1 MTRRRL
7 AALVTGAL
15 VTALLL
21 SACGGGDDGIETSTG
36 TPASTQPAGATE
48 PTGTP
53 GTAAPGPPSG
63 TVAPGA
69 AGVGLQV
76 VFLDGG
82 KVATG
87 HRRVAPTQAVARAAL
102 EQLIAGPNA
111 TEQGAGFT
119 TLVPAGTR
127 IDGLDVAGGVAT
139 VTLSPQPTDPAAR
152 AQVVYTLTQFPTVDA
167 VRFGTGGT
175 PLGRDDVRDATP
187 LVFLQSVTPGE
198 LVTSPVTVAGEANTF
213 EGTVRIQVL
222 GANGAVLADTF
233 TTATSGSGTWGTFSE
248 KVAFDPGTHTTG
260 TVRVFWDSPKDGS
273 PQDVV
278 EVPVRFS

>member
-7 AALVTGAL
+7 VVLVAGAVL
-15 VTALLL
+15 AALLL
-21 SACGGGDDGIETSTG
+21 SACGGGDDQVKTSSG
-36 TPASTQPAGATE
+36 TPATTAPPDPSGA
-48 PTGTP
+48 P
-53 GTAAPGPPSG
+53 GTAATDPPSG
-63 TVAPGA
+63 TVAPNA

-76 VFLDGG
+76 VFVDGG

-87 HRRVAPTQAVARAAL
+87 HRRVPPTQAVARAAL
-102 EQLIAGPNA
+102 EQLIGGPNA
-111 TEQGAGFT
+111 AEQAAGFT
-119 TLVPAGTR
+119 TLVPPGTR
-127 IDGLDVAGGVAT
+127 IDGLDIAGGVAT
-139 VTLSPQPTDPAAR
+139 VTLTPQPVDAAAR
-152 AQVVYTLTQFPTVDA
+152 AQVVYTLTQFPTVDT
-167 VRFGTGGT
+167 VRFGAGGP
-175 PLGRDDVRDATP
+175 PLGRDDVREVTP
-187 LVFLQSVTPGE
+187 LVFLESVTPGD

-213 EGTVRIQVL
+213 EATVRIQVL

-248 KVAFDPGTHTTG
+248 KVAFDKGTNTAG

>member
-1 MTRRRL
+1 MTRRRPV
-7 AALVTGAL
+7 AFVALVAGTL
-15 VTALLL
+15 VAALLL
-21 SACGGGDDGIETSTG
+21 AACGGGDDGIETSSG
-36 TPASTQPAGATE
+36 TPASTQPADPTD
-48 PTGTP
+48 PTGAP
-53 GTAAPGPPSG
+53 GTAGPSG
-63 TVAPGA
+63 TVAPDD
-69 AGVGLQV
+69 AGVGLTV

-87 HRRVAPTQAVARAAL
+87 RRRIAPTQAVARAAL

-119 TLVPAGTR
+119 TLVPADTR
-127 IDGLDVAGGVAT
+127 IDGLDVTGGVAT
-139 VTLSPQPTDPAAR
+139 VTLSPQPTDPTAR
-152 AQVVYTLTQFPTVDA
+152 AQVVYTLAQFPTIDA

-175 PLGRDDVRDATP
+175 PLTRDDVRDATP
-187 LVFLQSVTPGE
+187 LIFLESVTPGDA
-198 LVTSPVTVAGEANTF
+198 VGSPVTVAGEANTF

-222 GANGAVLADTF
+222 GANGAILADTF

-248 KVAFDPGTHTTG
+248 KVAFDRGTNSTG